1 MEGCQNPVAENWKMQ
16 SVVWDDLLFSCL
28 GGLIMPSPCV
38 GCGFEALGIFQWILT
53 CTILRP

>member
-28 GGLIMPSPCV
+28 SGLIMPSPCV
-38 GCGFEALGIFQWILT
+38 GCGFEALCHGLSRLLSSCGT
-53 CTILRP
+53 